1 MLSPVLLFK
10 SLTTLGTRTERDTER
25 RGARGEMEK
34 EDGGGDELSVGGRQS
49 GLKSTEK
56 KEVIRKEAKREREK
70 ERGPQRSRRLGQPPG
85 QAARAG
91 SAFAAQK
98 SLWLRLKLRFL
109 LLLPVVITEVTSPL
123 LLFIWAVS
131 RNLSERGF
139 KRDFL
144 VNICLPVAF

>member
-1 MLSPVLLFK
+1 
-10 SLTTLGTRTERDTER
+10 
-25 RGARGEMEK
+25 MEK

-123 LLFIWAVS
+123 LLFILNS
-131 RNLSERGF
+131 ILLSVDYLPKYLLRRPS
-139 KRDFL
+139 KAL
-144 VNICLPVAF
+144 PCLASSQKTLKMR

>member
-1 MLSPVLLFK
+1 MLSPVILFK

-34 EDGGGDELSVGGRQS
+34 EDGGGDELSGGGRQS

-70 ERGPQRSRRLGQPPG
+70 ESRSRRLGQPPG

>member
-1 MLSPVLLFK
+1 MLSPVILFK

-91 SAFAAQK
+91 KRLRCSEVSLAA
-98 SLWLRLKLRFL
+98 S
-109 LLLPVVITEVTSPL
+109 EA
-123 LLFIWAVS
+123 AVS
-131 RNLSERGF
+131 STAAGGYYRG
-139 KRDFL
+139 DQPSAPIYL
-144 VNICLPVAF
+144 GS

>member
-1 MLSPVLLFK
+1 MLSPVILFK

-34 EDGGGDELSVGGRQS
+34 EDGGGDELSGGGRQS

-70 ERGPQRSRRLGQPPG
+70 ESRIRRLGQPPG

-139 KRDFL
+139 KRYFL

>member
-1 MLSPVLLFK
+1 
-10 SLTTLGTRTERDTER
+10 
-25 RGARGEMEK
+25 MEK
-34 EDGGGDELSVGGRQS
+34 EDGGGDELSGGGRQS

-70 ERGPQRSRRLGQPPG
+70 ESRSRRLGQPPG

>member
-1 MLSPVLLFK
+1 MLSPVILFK

-56 KEVIRKEAKREREK
+56 KEVIRKKQRERERK
-70 ERGPQRSRRLGQPPG
+70 REGLSEVGVWVSRPARQLE
-85 QAARAG
+85 QA
-91 SAFAAQK
+91 SAVAAQK

>member
-1 MLSPVLLFK
+1 MLSPVFLFK

-34 EDGGGDELSVGGRQS
+34 EDGGGDELSGGGRQS

-70 ERGPQRSRRLGQPPG
+70 ESRSRRLGQPPG

>member
-1 MLSPVLLFK
+1 MLSPVILLK

-34 EDGGGDELSVGGRQS
+34 EDGGGDELSGGGRQS

-70 ERGPQRSRRLGQPPG
+70 ESRSRRLGQPPG